1 MLTQTSASDSDPL
14 AYRPKKKIALFID
27 LLVDRSGGAE
37 RVFVELANMLVE
49 RGYEVTC
56 LHYEQRA
63 GRPFYRLDSRVELI
77 NLWLQR
83 LPRAYRPLNAL
94 ATKRFVPEGPRN
106 RLDWYLENGPIISQ
120 LRDYFLYSRPALAIS
135 FLPPANTP
143 ALLASA
149 GTPVKVIPTH
159 HNVPTEDYDNPARWS
174 RNPYDRKLRR
184 EALRHA
190 AAIHVASAG
199 FAEWFPEDL
208 RSKIVAI
215 PNYVSSEI
223 LQARPTG
230 VRDKVVLA
238 VGGLRPAKNYG
249 ALVEAWKLIAP
260 RHPDWKVVVYGAGPL
275 KSKLA
280 SDVLAA
286 GLDASFELAGQRAN
300 LGEAYARAAIFCHPA
315 LCKSFDLAPLEAL
328 ALEVPVVAYS
338 DCIAVNRFVM
348 DGKNGLLADRGN
360 DPASLA
366 AAIEQLILDLGL
378 RQKLGGNGPAS
389 VAGLTEENFANA
401 WVELIERVTAPE
413 VSVAVR

>member
-1 MLTQTSASDSDPL
+1 MLTQTSASDSGPL

-49 RGYEVTC
+49 RGYEVAC

-63 GRPFYRLDSRVELI
+63 GRPFYGLDPRIELI

-83 LPRAYRPLNAL
+83 LPRAYRSLNAL
-94 ATKRFVPEGPRN
+94 ASKGLVPEGPRN
-106 RLDWYLENGPIISQ
+106 RLEWYIENQPVISQ
-120 LRDYFLYSRPALAIS
+120 LRDYFLYTKPAVAIS

-159 HNVPTEDYDNPARWS
+159 HNVPAEDYDNPARWS

-184 EALRHA
+184 EALQHA
-190 AAIHVASAG
+190 AAIHVALAG

-223 LQARPTG
+223 LQARP
-230 VRDKVVLA
+230 VSERDKVVLA

-249 ALVEAWKLIAP
+249 ALVEAWKLIAA
-260 RHPDWKVVVYGAGPL
+260 RHPDWKVVIYGAGPL
-275 KSKLA
+275 KLALA
-280 SDVLAA
+280 SNVLAA
-286 GLDASFELAGQRAN
+286 GLDASFELAGQRTN
-300 LGEAYARAAIFCHPA
+300 LGEAYAKAAIFCHPA

-328 ALEVPVVAYS
+328 ALGMPVVAYS
-338 DCIAVNRFVM
+338 DCIGINRFVV
-348 DGKNGLLADRGN
+348 DGKNALLADRGN
-360 DPASLA
+360 EPASLA
-366 AAIEQLILDLGL
+366 AALEQLILDPEL
-378 RQKLGGNGPAS
+378 RQKLGGNGPAG
-389 VAGLTEENFANA
+389 VAGLTEEKFANA

-413 VSVAVR
+413 VSIAVR